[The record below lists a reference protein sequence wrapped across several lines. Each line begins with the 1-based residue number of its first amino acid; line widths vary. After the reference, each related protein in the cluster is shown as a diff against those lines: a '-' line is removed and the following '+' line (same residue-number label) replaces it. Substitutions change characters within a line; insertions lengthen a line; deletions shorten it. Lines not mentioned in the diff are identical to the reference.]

1 MKVLSFKFFW
11 SKIIASILLISG
23 CGIPSVHPIYTP
35 DDLVTIGNLEGVW
48 QHQRASP
55 KYSVIQLSTLNQRL
69 GDGSLDEF
77 EEAGLGNAYIIQNL
91 SNPETILI
99 AGIIEINNN
108 YYIDFY
114 QLNFGLRA
122 NSLTFNTHAI
132 TKASIREDQVILH
145 NFSEL
150 WIKEKIKNRAVRIR
164 HEVNVFD
171 DIILTAGTRE
181 LQQFIT
187 MYGDIE
193 EAYTN
198 YRSYRRISTEHEF
211 IFDIDQE

>member
-1 MKVLSFKFFW
+1 MKTLSYKALW
-11 SKIIASILLISG
+11 SLIIASVLFVSG

-35 DDLVTIGNLEGVW
+35 DDLVTIENLEGVW
-48 QHQRASP
+48 THQRANP
-55 KYSVIQLSTLNQRL
+55 RFSVIQISTFNQRL

-77 EEAGLGNAYIIQNL
+77 EEAGLGDAYIIQNL
-91 SNPETILI
+91 SNPERIFI

-114 QLNFGLRA
+114 QLDFGLRP

-132 TKASIREDQVILH
+132 TKASVGEDQITLH

-150 WIKEKIKNRAVRIR
+150 WLKEKIKNRAVRIR
-164 HEVNVFD
+164 HEVNLFD
-171 DIILTAGTRE
+171 DIIITAGTRE

-187 MYGDIE
+187 MFGDIE

-198 YRSYRRISTEHEF
+198 SRSYRRISTEHEF